1 MATRTTTTT
10 PAASELKAEL
20 IASMPWLKRATVFAL
35 VGALLLLMPSWYML
49 EVYDRAVGSRSVS
62 TLAMLTVLLL
72 AALVVM
78 EMLDWVAGR
87 LLHHAGMRFE
97 QRLAPRAFDAC
108 FGARLRGVSGGALQ
122 PLQDLRVLRDFF
134 PGPAVRAVLEA
145 PISLVFLL
153 LVFAIHPLLGWLT
166 FAVAVLQTLLAWMNE
181 RTTKKP
187 MVEAARAARDA
198 QLHAD
203 ATVRNAEVIEAMGM
217 LPAIQKRWRQRQD
230 EFLRLQATASDRA
243 GTFQAATKAIQL
255 MLGSALLGAGAL
267 LLLREHLVD
276 DGALMIVASILG
288 ARVLSPLV
296 SLVMQWRGV
305 IGARDAWGRL
315 EQALDAVPARAQATS
330 LPVPVGRFA
339 AESLA
344 VPVPGTNNPI
354 LRNVS
359 FTLSPGEVL
368 AVIGPSAAGKST
380 LSRALIGVWPSM
392 GGKARLDG
400 ADVFTW
406 DKAELGAYIGYL
418 PQGVELFDGSVAD
431 NIARFG
437 TPDMAKVEAAARKVG
452 LHELIL
458 GLPDGYDTEIG
469 AEGARLS
476 GGQRQRVALAR
487 ALYGDPVFVVL
498 DEPNASL
505 DEAGEAA
512 LGQAIVDAKDKGTTF
527 VIITHRRSVLAVTDK
542 LLVLRDGQVQAFGPR
557 DEVLKALQGGAKGA
571 APGRPAAAA
580 ARIESAPPTGSPA

>member
-1 MATRTTTTT
+1 
-10 PAASELKAEL
+10 
-20 IASMPWLKRATVFAL
+20 MPWLTRAGAFAL

-49 EVYDRAVGSRSVS
+49 EVYDRAVGSRSEG

-72 AALVVM
+72 VALVVM
-78 EMLDWVAGR
+78 EVLDWVAAR

-108 FGARLRGVSGGALQ
+108 FGARLRGVSSGALQ
-122 PLQDLRVLRDFF
+122 PLQDLRALRDFF

-145 PISLVFLL
+145 PISVVFLL
-153 LVFAIHPLLGWLT
+153 LVFAIHPLLGWVT
-166 FAVAVLQTLLAWMNE
+166 FSFAALQTLLAWLNE
-181 RTTKKP
+181 RATKQP
-187 MVEAARAARDA
+187 MVEAARAAREA

-217 LPAIQKRWRQRQD
+217 LPSIQRRWRERQGD
-230 EFLRLQATASDRA
+230 FLRLQATASDRA
-243 GTFQAATKAIQL
+243 GSFQAATKMIQTL
-255 MLGSALLGAGAL
+255 LGSALLGAGAL
-267 LLLREHLVD
+267 LLLRQDLVD
-276 DGALMIVASILG
+276 NGSLMIVASILG

-296 SLVMQWRGV
+296 QLVVQWRGV

-315 EQALDAVPARAQATS
+315 EQALASVPPRAQATS
-330 LPVPVGRFA
+330 LPVPEGRFA
-339 AESLA
+339 AESLV
-344 VPVPGTNNPI
+344 VPIPGTTTPI

-368 AVIGPSAAGKST
+368 AVIGPSAAGKSS
-380 LSRALIGVWPSM
+380 LSRALVGVWPSM

-406 DKAELGAYIGYL
+406 DKAELGAHIGYL

-437 TPDMAKVEAAARKVG
+437 TPDMEKVEAAARKVG

-458 GLPDGYDTEIG
+458 GLPQGYDTEIG
-469 AEGARLS
+469 SDGTRLS
-476 GGQRQRVALAR
+476 GGQRQRLALAR

-505 DEAGEAA
+505 DEAGETA
-512 LGQAIVDAKDKGTTF
+512 LGQAILDAKQKGTTF

-557 DEVLKALQGGAKGA
+557 DEVLQALQRGAQGRIQA
-571 APGRPAAAA
+571 APATEKRA
-580 ARIESAPPTGSPA
+580 